1 MKLTW
6 FHLQGY
12 RELPDDFEKRHES
25 VWVNPPTNELCD
37 PQKVSRFLNWNLDE
51 LDYAAG
57 LGYDGVGTN
66 EHHQN
71 AYGFPVSPNQTGYYL
86 AKSTQDVAIVILGN
100 TLPMYNPPLRSAEEF
115 AYIDCL
121 SDGRLVAGMP
131 VGTPMDVAH
140 CYGITPTEVRPRY
153 YEAHDLIKR
162 AWTAQEEFLFNG
174 RFTKLGLVN
183 LWPKPIQSP
192 HARVWLAGGGSV
204 ETWDFAAENDYL
216 YSYLSFNGRAAAK
229 PLMDGFWEVTEKN
242 GRDANPFRAGFAQ
255 IVMVGETDAE
265 AEKLYLE
272 HARYFYSKSLH
283 VAPHFA
289 MVPGYSTQKS
299 MKAAVKRAS
308 SGAAVNPFASVE
320 GIKNV
325 SWKHLVDESKKV
337 IGGSPAT
344 VVDQM
349 KELAADLRVGHVVL
363 LMQLGSMDHELT
375 KYNTRLFAEKVLP
388 HIRDIWEEEW
398 TDHWWPQGAKRP
410 TLSANADTPRAVA

>member
-1 MKLTW
+1 MT
-6 FHLQGY
+6 
-12 RELPDDFEKRHES
+12 
-25 VWVNPPTNELCD
+25 PPTNELCD
-37 PQKVSRFLNWNLDE
+37 PEQVSRFLNWNLDE
-51 LDYAAG
+51 LDYAAT
-57 LGYDGVGTN
+57 LGYDAVGTN

-71 AYGFPVSPNQTGYYL
+71 AYGFPCSPNQTGYYL
-86 AKSTQDVAIVILGN
+86 AKSTRDVGIVILGN
-100 TLPMYNPPLRSAEEF
+100 TLPLYNPPLRSAEEF

-121 SDGRLVAGMP
+121 SGGRLVAGMP
-131 VGTPMDVAH
+131 VGTPMDVSH

-162 AWTAQEEFLFNG
+162 AWTSDETFHFNG
-174 RFTKLGLVN
+174 RFTKLRHVN
-183 LWPKPIQSP
+183 MWPKPLQKP
-192 HARVWLAGGGSV
+192 HPPIWLAGGGSV
-204 ETWDFAAENDYL
+204 ETWDFASENDYL

-229 PLMDGFWEVTEKN
+229 PLMEGFWEVNDKN

-255 IVMVGETDAE
+255 IVFVGETDAE
-265 AEKLYLE
+265 AERLYLE
-272 HARYFYSKSLH
+272 HARYFYTKSLH
-283 VAPHFA
+283 VARQYA

-299 MKAAVKRAS
+299 LKKAVKRAH

-320 GIKNV
+320 GVRGV

-349 KELAADLRVGHVVL
+349 KELAADLRVGHVIL
-363 LMQLGSMDHELT
+363 LMQMGSMDHELT

-388 HIRDIWEEEW
+388 HIRDIWDDEW

-410 TLSANADTPRAVA
+410 ALPATADQPKRVA